1 MQPKPTAR
9 ECNVS
14 LVGSHQ
20 ARVTVNSG
28 SSSSNTQPTL
38 TSGLACARGVVIT
51 PLNPRTQPSTIVPIK
66 AVCKSSSRKDITK
79 TFTLRNINS
88 DLMKTRDQLK
98 QVISTQLSHDLTS
111 DFDVGYYQASVVV
124 SIRSPHDVME
134 IWNEVKKGVNVI
146 LWCDGLKES
155 YPAVKKRKR
164 SKKSVDSNSDS
175 GDNIVEVSASKKKKS
190 DKDEKIVGELKELHG
205 QQYTPMQYRIWG
217 EMLIG
222 GLYSSKNE
230 SPNTSVC

>member
-1 MQPKPTAR
+1 
-9 ECNVS
+9 
-14 LVGSHQ
+14 
-20 ARVTVNSG
+20 
-28 SSSSNTQPTL
+28 
-38 TSGLACARGVVIT
+38 
-51 PLNPRTQPSTIVPIK
+51 
-66 AVCKSSSRKDITK
+66 
-79 TFTLRNINS
+79 
-88 DLMKTRDQLK
+88 MKTRDQLK

-155 YPAVKKRKR
+155 YPAVKKRKW

-175 GDNIVEVSASKKKKS
+175 GDDIVEVSASKKKKS

-205 QQYTPMQYRIWG
+205 QQYSPMQIVFG
-217 EMLIG
+217 EKCSLVVCVRAGGKEPKKKSLML
-222 GLYSSKNE
+222 LK
-230 SPNTSVC
+230 C